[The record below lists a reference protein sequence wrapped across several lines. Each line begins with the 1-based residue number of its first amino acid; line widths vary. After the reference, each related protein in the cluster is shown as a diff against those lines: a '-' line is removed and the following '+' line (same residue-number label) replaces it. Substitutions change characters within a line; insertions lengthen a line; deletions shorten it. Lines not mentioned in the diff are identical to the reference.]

1 MPNVLTG
8 GIPSGRFA
16 TPAPCR
22 RVPTI
27 ASVADSLTHPRV
39 LLVVATLGT
48 RVEYLRQ
55 TLITIRTQGV
65 PSRIVIVAPT
75 DNRDVKNLAQEFDCL
90 LVPDPGSLPAAINAG
105 VTQAWDGHEF
115 VSWLNDDDLLEPGS
129 LEATTRLLDTDPTCV
144 CAYGAC
150 RYIDESGR
158 ELWIN
163 RAGPWAERILSW
175 GPDLIPQPGMLV
187 RAEAWM
193 KEKGI
198 DESYRFAF
206 DLDLLLRLRKHGHLR
221 DTGVIVSSFRWH
233 ADSLTVGDRTRSLDE
248 SQRAKRA
255 TLGPTTRKVAWIW
268 EKPVRGATR
277 LAAGQVNRRAR
288 RASAAHR

>member
-16 TPAPCR
+16 ATAPCR

-27 ASVADSLTHPRV
+27 ASVAESLTQPRV
-39 LLVVATLGT
+39 LLVVATLGK

-55 TLITIRTQGV
+55 TLTSIRTQSV
-65 PSRIVIVAPT
+65 PSTIVIVAPT
-75 DNRDVKNLAQEFDCL
+75 ANEAVATVAGEFDCL

-105 VTQAWDGHEF
+105 VARAWSDHEF

-129 LEATTRLLDTDPTCV
+129 LEATTKLLDQDPTCV

-158 ELWIN
+158 ELWVN

-187 RAEAWM
+187 RADVWM
-193 KEKGI
+193 KEGGI
-198 DESYRFAF
+198 DESFNFAF
-206 DLDLLLRLRKHGHLR
+206 DLDLLLRLRRHGHLR
-221 DTGVIVSSFRWH
+221 DTGVTVSSFRWH

-255 TLGPTTRKVAWIW
+255 SLSPVKRKLAWLW

-277 LAAGQVNRRAR
+277 LAALQVNRRAR
-288 RASAAHR
+288 RVAAGSR